1 MKFILHIIRFLVGV
15 LFIFSGLIKANDPLG
30 LSYKMQE
37 FFEVWGIDWLNAFA
51 LFLSISII
59 TFEII
64 AGVALLIGWQFKRFS
79 WMLFGLIV
87 FFTFLTG
94 YAVVSG
100 KVRECGCFGD
110 CIKLTAEQSFLK
122 DLILLVLIGILLYNR
137 SKVSSILNP
146 KWAIT
151 LLVATTILT
160 IWIQVYVLNHLP
172 LFDCLPFKV
181 GVTIQD
187 KMKIPADAIP
197 DSTVITFEY
206 KKDGKVLEFDAEHFP
221 GDFNDSTYV
230 FIKRYDKLIREG
242 NAKPAI
248 KDFVIITESGTDTT
262 QDVLNSTGK
271 IYILFT
277 KSMDEHELDL
287 ELIQTISNIQKMA
300 NTQHN
305 NFLVVSSDA
314 DNLKK
319 MLSKKGLTLPVSKGD
334 LVSIKTAA
342 RSNPTLYLLE
352 QGKILSKWG
361 RANLQQ
367 SLH

>member
-1 MKFILHIIRFLVGV
+1 MKFILHITRFIVGV
-15 LFIFSGLIKANDPLG
+15 LFIFSGAIKANDPLG

-37 FFEVWGIDWLNAFA
+37 FFEVWGIEWLNAFA

-122 DLILLVLIGILLYNR
+122 DLILLVLIAFLLYNR
-137 SKVSSILNP
+137 SKVSSLLTP
-146 KWAIT
+146 KWSIA
-151 LLVATTILT
+151 LLVATTIMT

-206 KKDGKVLEFDAEHFP
+206 QKDGKLVEFDADHFP
-221 GDFNDSTYV
+221 ADFNDSSYLFV
-230 FIKRYDKLIREG
+230 KRYDKLIREG

-248 KDFVIITESGTDTT
+248 KDFVIITENGTDTT
-262 QDVLNSTGK
+262 ELVLNSTGK

-277 KSMDEHELDL
+277 KSMNENELNA
-287 ELIQTISNIQKMA
+287 ELIKTIAEIQKMA
-300 NTQHN
+300 NTQKN
-305 NFLVVSSDA
+305 SFMVVSSDA
-314 DNLKK
+314 DNLKS
-319 MLSKKGLTLPVSKGD
+319 MLLKKGLILPVSKGD

-342 RSNPTLYLLE
+342 RSNPTLFLLE
-352 QGKILSKWG
+352 QGKILAKWG
-361 RANLQQ
+361 REDLHY
-367 SLH
+367 SLR